1 MPKYILRDGSTFEAM
16 SIEDAEKE
24 IKEKGGEN
32 DETFFEQ
39 CKDTLLT
46 WWDETTWWIRI

>member
-16 SIEDAEKE
+16 SIENAEKE
-24 IKEKGGEN
+24 LEEKGGE
-32 DETFFEQ
+32 DKDTFFER

-46 WWDETTWWIRI
+46 WWDEATWWIRI

>member
-1 MPKYILRDGSTFEAM
+1 MSDGSTFEAM

-24 IKEKGGEN
+24 IKEGGGE
-32 DETFFEQ
+32 DKDTFFEQ

-46 WWDETTWWIRI
+46 WWDEATWWIRI

>member
-24 IKEKGGEN
+24 IKEKGGA
-32 DETFFEQ
+32 DQDTFFER
-39 CKDTLLT
+39 CKFTLLT